1 VETAQLLQRTQD
13 LLAKAE
19 PKFKQ
24 RDDKFL
30 DPEGEAI
37 YEGLKAC
44 DVDLLKIGAKRTHR
58 SVEWAVDEI
67 KHRRRSKGQ

>member
-1 VETAQLLQRTQD
+1 METAQLLRHTQE

-19 PKFKQ
+19 PKFQQ

-30 DPEGEAI
+30 DPEGEEIFEA
-37 YEGLKAC
+37 LRAC
-44 DVDLLKIGAKRTHR
+44 DVDLVRIGAKSTHR

-67 KHRRRSKGQ
+67 KHRRRPK